1 MKIGHSQ
8 AEDESVN
15 FKNELKIKHRDDKIL
30 GGFDIETKI
39 DNTGKISS
47 ESTFDGPFRVSIY
60 DNNLTYLYY
69 SKLKE
74 WKSHH

>member
-15 FKNELKIKHRDDKIL
+15 FKNELKIKHRDDKML
-30 GGFDIETKI
+30 GGFDSEVKF
-39 DNTGKISS
+39 DNSGKCAA
-47 ESTFDGPFRVSIY
+47 ESTWDGPFRVSIN
-60 DNNLTYLYY
+60 DNNLTYLNY
-69 SKLKE
+69 SKSKE